1 MGWFDEQIR
10 MRKQKDEKAFSDAFL
25 GLASVVMGK
34 KTAAARDEK
43 ERAHGA
49 IEEILRYYRADAG
62 SRQLPRGVE
71 SVSDQME
78 WLLRPSGI
86 RNRQVSLKGEWYRD
100 SMGPLLAFLQDGSP
114 VALIPHGSG
123 YRFFDWE
130 SARTV
135 KLNRDTA
142 ARLQEDAFCFYRPL
156 PPGRMSVRGLF
167 RYICGIFSAFDVA
180 FLLCVTLA
188 GTLLGLISPVLTQL
202 LYSRIVPA
210 GEAGLL
216 VSLGVMLAGTAVSA
230 ALVGIVR
237 QLALSRIET
246 KLSVSVEAAVM
257 ARVLSLPAPFFKQFS
272 AGELSSRMQGISQL
286 CSAISGTVLGIGASS
301 LFSLLYLGQVFSFAP
316 SLAAPSLF
324 ITLLSLAVTTL
335 SALLQVR
342 FGKKQLQAAARNS
355 GVVFSLF
362 TGIQKIRLA
371 GAERRAFAHWAE
383 GYREQAEYQYAS
395 PSFVRAGG
403 AIAAGIT
410 TAGSLLIYYSAAA
423 GGVSAA
429 DYIAFSASFGM
440 VSGALSSLASAG
452 VLAAQISPLAEM
464 AKPILQA
471 EPEEAEGKQMI
482 RRLSGGVELSHVS
495 FRYVPDGPLI
505 LDNVSLKVRPGQY
518 VAIVG
523 ETGCGKSTLMRL
535 LLGFEK
541 PWKGAVYYDGK
552 DLSKVDLKSLRRH
565 IGVVMQNGK
574 LFQGDIYSNIVIS
587 APQLSMD
594 EAWEAAEMA
603 GIADDIRAMPM
614 GMHTIISEG
623 GGGISGGQRQRLMI
637 ARAVAPK
644 PKILMLDEA
653 TSALDN
659 ITQKKVSD
667 SLEKLGSTRIVIA
680 HRLSTIRRCD
690 RILVMERGRITAD
703 GTFEELMETSEYFA
717 GLVRRQQ
724 IDG

>member
-1 MGWFDEQIR
+1 
-10 MRKQKDEKAFSDAFL
+10 
-25 GLASVVMGK
+25 
-34 KTAAARDEK
+34 
-43 ERAHGA
+43 
-49 IEEILRYYRADAG
+49 
-62 SRQLPRGVE
+62 
-71 SVSDQME
+71 
-78 WLLRPSGI
+78 
-86 RNRQVSLKGEWYRD
+86 
-100 SMGPLLAFLQDGSP
+100 
-114 VALIPHGSG
+114 
-123 YRFFDWE
+123 
-130 SARTV
+130 
-135 KLNRDTA
+135 
-142 ARLQEDAFCFYRPL
+142 
-156 PPGRMSVRGLF
+156 
-167 RYICGIFSAFDVA
+167 
-180 FLLCVTLA
+180 
-188 GTLLGLISPVLTQL
+188 
-202 LYSRIVPA
+202 
-210 GEAGLL
+210 
-216 VSLGVMLAGTAVSA
+216 
-230 ALVGIVR
+230 
-237 QLALSRIET
+237 
-246 KLSVSVEAAVM
+246 M

-316 SLAAPSLF
+316 ILAAPSLF

-342 FGKKQLQAAARNS
+342 FGKKQLQAARNS
-355 GVVFSLF
+355 GVIFSLF

-371 GAERRAFAHWAE
+371 GAERRTFAHWAK

-395 PSFVRAGG
+395 PAFVRAGG

-464 AKPILQA
+464 ANPILQA

-637 ARAVAPK
+637 ARAIAPK